1 MTYRIEEKL
10 MRKFVW
16 IAIVPALL
24 AAACSKP
31 EGKTKE
37 EKQDFVVKMN
47 NDVLALV
54 KEKKKD
60 VSDKLEKAVGYATF
74 SNTSVTF
81 LIAGGGGGYGLATHN
96 GNGQKTFMRIGSGN
110 LGLGLGAK
118 EYRLLLIFNTEASFQ
133 KFLQGGWSFGAEAD
147 ATAKADEDGGSADA
161 AGRAMGKEVES
172 YQLTDA
178 GAILAATL
186 QGGKFYRDK
195 DLN

>member
-1 MTYRIEEKL
+1 
-10 MRKFVW
+10 MRKLVLA
-16 IAIVPALL
+16 AIVPALL

-47 NDVLALV
+47 DDMMKML
-54 KEKKKD
+54 KEKKED
-60 VSDKLEKAVGYATF
+60 LVEKAEKAIGYATF

-81 LIAGGGGGYGLATHN
+81 LFVGGGGGYGLATHN
-96 GNGQKTFMRIGSGN
+96 ASGQKTFMRIGSGN

-118 EYRLLLIFNTEASFQ
+118 EYRLLMVFNTEAAYQ
-133 KFLQGGWSFGAEAD
+133 KFLQGSWSFGAEAD
-147 ATAKADEDGGSADA
+147 ATAKADEEGGSADA
-161 AGRAMGKEVES
+161 AARSGKAIDV
-172 YQLTDA
+172 YQVTDA

-186 QGGKFYRDK
+186 TGGKFYRDK

>member
-1 MTYRIEEKL
+1 
-10 MRKFVW
+10 MRKFVFV
-16 IAIVPALL
+16 AIVPALL

-37 EKQDFVVKMN
+37 EKRDFVVKMN
-47 NDVLALV
+47 NDVVALF

-60 VSDKLEKAVGYATF
+60 VAEKMEKAVGYATF

-96 GNGQKTFMRIGSGN
+96 GNGQKTFMRIGGGN
-110 LGLGLGAK
+110 IGLGLGAK
-118 EYRLLLIFNTEASFQ
+118 EYRLLMIFNTEAAYQ
-133 KFLQGGWSFGAEAD
+133 KFLQGSWTFGAEAD

-161 AGRAMGKEVES
+161 AARSGKAVES
-172 YQLTDA
+172 YQITDA